1 MLHLSCLCCALC
13 GIGTMEAGFR
23 EVGVNNNESLVAR
36 RQAAVARGV
45 SMAHPIFIER
55 AENALLWDAEGR
67 RYIDF
72 AGGIAVLNTGHRHP
86 RVLEAVRAQLEK
98 VTHTCFQVT
107 GYEPYVALCERLNR
121 LAPGP
126 GPNKTLLMTTGAEA
140 IENAVKIAR
149 ASTGRSAVISF
160 AGSFHGRTLMALAL
174 TGKVEPYKTG
184 FGPYPAEVYH
194 VPFPNALHGVST
206 DDALDAIGMLFK
218 CDIAPD
224 RVAAIVFEPVQGE
237 GGFYIAPKDFV
248 LRLRELCDRHGILLI
263 ADEIQSGAGRTGRM
277 FAMEHFGIAA
287 DITTLAK
294 SLAGG
299 FPLSAVV
306 GRADVMDA
314 CAPGGLGGTYAGNP
328 VACAAALAVL
338 DVFEQEHIFERADR
352 LGEKIG
358 DALNG
363 LAARHPEIAEV
374 RRLGAMIAFEL
385 CDHGDPHRP
394 AAEMTRRLT
403 ARARELG
410 LILLSCGVYGNVV
423 RILVPITA
431 EDAIVAEGL
440 ELLAQA
446 AGEVLT
452 DATAQVP
459 RLRPAL

>member
-1 MLHLSCLCCALC
+1 M
-13 GIGTMEAGFR
+13 TT
-23 EVGVNNNESLVAR
+23 NESLLAR

-45 SMAHPIFIER
+45 SLAHPVFIER
-55 AENALLWDAEGR
+55 AENALLWDVEGR

-86 RVLEAVRAQLEK
+86 RVIAAVQAQIGRL
-98 VTHTCFQVT
+98 THACFQVT

-149 ASTGRSAVISF
+149 AATGRSAVISF
-160 AGSFHGRTLMALAL
+160 AGGFHGRTIMALAL
-174 TGKVEPYKTG
+174 TGKVDPYKTG

-194 VPFPNALHGVST
+194 LPFPSTLHGVSI
-206 DDALDAIGMLFK
+206 DDAFDALALLFK
-218 CDIAPD
+218 CDVAPD

-237 GGFYIAPKDFV
+237 GGFYIAPKEFV
-248 LRLRELCDRHGILLI
+248 MRLRELCDRHGIVLV

-277 FAMEHFGIAA
+277 FAMEHYGVAA

-306 GRADVMDA
+306 GRAEVMDA
-314 CAPGGLGGTYAGNP
+314 CGAGGLGGTYAGNP

-338 DVFEQEHIFERADR
+338 DVFDDERVFERADAI
-352 LGEKIG
+352 GETIG
-358 DALNG
+358 ATLDAL
-363 LAARHPEIAEV
+363 ASRHPDIAEV

-385 CDHGDPHRP
+385 CESGDPKRP
-394 AAEMTRRLT
+394 AAELTRRLT

-410 LILLSCGVYGNVV
+410 LILLSCGVYGNVI

-431 EDAIVAEGL
+431 GDAVIDEGL
-440 ELLAQA
+440 AILAQA
-446 AGEVLT
+446 AGELLT
-452 DATAQVP
+452 DASATMP
-459 RLRPAL
+459 KLRPAR